1 MAAHGACMLSLPA
14 ATPRTSLQGGQTE
27 AAEVLGSPDLGS
39 SSSPPELRTRRLQ
52 AHTHRST
59 RLEASGG
66 AAPDQSSS
74 AAAAAARDLGRDGVG
89 AEGRSRPRVVAHRCG
104 LNQARLELDC
114 ITPSPS
120 SPSPSRLL
128 ARSRTR
134 AAAAGR
140 EQRTRRQNGP
150 SVGFSFLTKF
160 YKSYYY
166 LSGNSLKFPKGY
178 IVA

>member
-1 MAAHGACMLSLPA
+1 MLCLPA
-14 ATPRTSLQGGQTE
+14 PTPRTSLQGGQTE

-74 AAAAAARDLGRDGVG
+74 AAAAAAARDLGRDGVG

-104 LNQARLELDC
+104 LNQAPARARLHHAFALFAV
-114 ITPSPS
+114 SLS
-120 SPSPSRLL
+120 L
-128 ARSRTR
+128 ARSLSHARSR
-134 AAAAGR
+134 
-140 EQRTRRQNGP
+140 RRQGTEDAP
-150 SVGFSFLTKF
+150 TKRPKRRFFLFNKILQFLLLLKRKF
-160 YKSYYY
+160 T
-166 LSGNSLKFPKGY
+166 
-178 IVA
+178 

>member
-1 MAAHGACMLSLPA
+1 MAAHGACMLCLPA

-74 AAAAAARDLGRDGVG
+74 AAAAARDLGRDGVG

-114 ITPSPS
+114 ITPSPP

-128 ARSRTR
+128 ALAR
-134 AAAAGR
+134 AQPPPAGNR
-140 EQRTRRQNGP
+140 G
-150 SVGFSFLTKF
+150 
-160 YKSYYY
+160 
-166 LSGNSLKFPKGY
+166 
-178 IVA
+178 